1 MSHLARRVDLG
12 LTIDLYQPF
21 RDFDSV
27 DPQRLA
33 ATMRRAEQKFAVME
47 ALGTD
52 LILVC
57 SSVSPDAVDDD
68 DRIAEQLHTLA
79 ERAAAHGVR
88 VSYEALAW
96 GRHVNTY
103 DRSWEVVRRADH
115 PALGLCLDSFHILSR
130 GSDPA
135 GIRDI
140 PGEKL
145 FFLQLADAPHMDMN
159 VLLWSRHH
167 RLFPGQGA
175 FDLPAFLGH
184 VLAAGY
190 AGPLSLEV
198 FNDVFRQADPRRA
211 AVDALRSLLAL
222 AEAVRDPAQGHLPA
236 GVEVGGQSLPPAPG
250 LHGFAFAE
258 LAVDD
263 ECEPAIARTLTAL
276 GFRHSGTHRSKPVQL
291 WSHGEARVL
300 LNAEPTAH
308 GAAVTALG
316 VEVDDPQAAA
326 ERATRLLAPVL
337 PRSRGPAEA
346 DLSAV
351 PAPDGTA
358 VFFCRT
364 GAEDGWLTDFP
375 DDGGTGSEHGA
386 AVAPVPGSRTV
397 IDHVALTQPFDN
409 FDEAALFY
417 RSVLGLRTQ
426 QASEV
431 AAPFGLVRNR
441 TVSDAQ
447 RTLRLGLSVSVLRRG
462 EWAPG
467 VAEPQHIAFACTDVL
482 ACARAARAAGAPLL
496 AIPDNYYD
504 DLDARLAPPPEQL
517 ATMRELGVLL
527 DRDAN
532 GEFLHFYTDVLGGR
546 VFFEVVAR
554 VGGYEGTARSTPRS
568 GWPHTAACAC
578 ADAGMGRSGGRCEQ
592 RERSGDTARRQQKG
606 RPARD
611 AGRWARAEPKAVPA
625 RPRSPRGIPD
635 EALHPRDR
643 MRILRLPPPRV
654 DPGGPLP

>member
-1 MSHLARRVDLG
+1 MSVSAGSARAVDPHAGPGPAPPRTAVATVCLSGSLDDKLVAAAAAGFDGVEIFEPDFVASPSSAAEVRRRCADLG

-21 RDFDSV
+21 RDFDST

-33 ATMRRAEQKFAVME
+33 ANLRRAEHKFAVME

-52 LILVC
+52 LVLVC

-68 DRIAEQLHTLA
+68 GRIAEQLHTLA
-79 ERAAAHGVR
+79 ERAGACGMR

-103 DRSWEVVRRADH
+103 DRSWEIVRRADH
-115 PALGLCLDSFHILSR
+115 PALGLCVDSFHILSR

-145 FFLQLADAPHMDMN
+145 FFLQLADAPHLDMN
-159 VLLWSRHH
+159 VLQWSRHH

-175 FDLPAFLGH
+175 FDLPSFLGH

-222 AEAVRDPAQGHLPA
+222 TEAVRDPAQGHLPT
-236 GVEVGGQSLPPAPG
+236 GLEVGGRSLPPTPG

-276 GFRHSGTHRSKPVQL
+276 GFRHAGTHPGKPVQL

-300 LNAEPTAH
+300 LNAEPTADPH
-308 GAAVTALG
+308 GAAVAALG
-316 VEVDDPQAAA
+316 IEVDDPQAAA

-337 PRSRGPAEA
+337 PRTRGPAEA

-351 PAPDGTA
+351 PAPDGTS

-375 DDGGTGSEHGA
+375 GDGEAAAAAQSGAGRPPRTECGVDASCGSVTGSGRA
-386 AVAPVPGSRTV
+386 
-397 IDHVALTQPFDN
+397 
-409 FDEAALFY
+409 
-417 RSVLGLRTQ
+417 
-426 QASEV
+426 
-431 AAPFGLVRNR
+431 AAPHGVRGGRVVPIGHSHAHRPRR
-441 TVSDAQ
+441 THPAVRQ
-447 RTLRLGLSVSVLRRG
+447 LRRG
-462 EWAPG
+462 GA
-467 VAEPQHIAFACTDVL
+467 VLPQRAGPAD
-482 ACARAARAAGAPLL
+482 AAR
-496 AIPDNYYD
+496 
-504 DLDARLAPPPEQL
+504 
-517 ATMRELGVLL
+517 
-527 DRDAN
+527 
-532 GEFLHFYTDVLGGR
+532 LGGR
-546 VFFEVVAR
+546 RPVRSRAQPDGLRRASAR
-554 VGGYEGTARSTPRS
+554 CGS
-568 GWPHTAACAC
+568 G
-578 ADAGMGRSGGRCEQ
+578 
-592 RERSGDTARRQQKG
+592 
-606 RPARD
+606 
-611 AGRWARAEPKAVPA
+611 
-625 RPRSPRGIPD
+625 
-635 EALHPRDR
+635 
-643 MRILRLPPPRV
+643 
-654 DPGGPLP
+654 